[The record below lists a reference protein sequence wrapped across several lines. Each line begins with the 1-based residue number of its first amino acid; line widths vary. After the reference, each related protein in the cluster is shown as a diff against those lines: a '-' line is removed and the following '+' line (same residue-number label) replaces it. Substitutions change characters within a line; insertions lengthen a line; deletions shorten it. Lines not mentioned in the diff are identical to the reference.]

1 MKLKSFKDLINL
13 KSLEKNL
20 ELLIVRR
27 FFWNRKALSSRS
39 SLFALVG
46 LALGVA
52 VLYVSLAVM
61 SGFELTL
68 QKSLTDVTGHL
79 TVVKRSSAPDQFPEF
94 MEKIK
99 GMDDRVI
106 SGTPF
111 VKIEGV
117 VAATGQVQGVL
128 IQGLDHETFQSV
140 LNLESRLI
148 MGTLDVSPSKTI
160 LETDPKKKSYPKA
173 LVGKELAHRLGKT
186 IGDVIHVVVPRFADL
201 ETSGFRR
208 TMGTFVIEG
217 ILDLGKYE
225 WNERMIAA
233 DLSEVQKLAEISN
246 RFSGILLKIKDPHEA
261 DAMASEFVAQLGHPY
276 WVKDWRAENDNI
288 FQAIELERRVIFFV
302 VFILVIVAAFAV
314 SSNLLL
320 QTLQKAADVA
330 VLKSM
335 GLTTRK
341 IRRIFLIQGLFLGL
355 VGVFIGVSA
364 GWTFSVLLNLY
375 QKKWGLIS
383 GAVYK
388 LDHIDL
394 TVRWMDLFWILVSTL
409 LICWLAGLIPALR
422 ASRRQAAEGLRYE

>member
-1 MKLKSFKDLINL
+1 MNKIKQLFNLIPCEKLTFFKRLDKS
-13 KSLEKNL
+13 L

-27 FFWNRKALSSRS
+27 FFWNKKAISARS

-52 VLYVSLAVM
+52 VLYVALAVM
-61 SGFELTL
+61 SGFETTL
-68 QKSLTDVTGHL
+68 QRSLTDVTGHL
-79 TVVKRSSAPDQFPEF
+79 TVVKRSSDQDQFPEF

-99 GMDDRVI
+99 KMDSRVL

-128 IQGLDHETFQSV
+128 IQGLDHETFRDV
-140 LNLESRLI
+140 LNLDSRLI
-148 MGTLDVSPSKTI
+148 QGTLDVSPS
-160 LETDPKKKSYPKA
+160 EGDEHPKA
-173 LVGKELAHRLGKT
+173 LIGKELANRLGKT
-186 IGDVIHVVVPRFADL
+186 LGDTIHVVVPRFADL

-208 TMGTFVIEG
+208 TMGTFKIQG

-233 DLSEVQKLAEISN
+233 DLEQVQKLAEISN
-246 RFSGILLKIKDPHEA
+246 RFSGILLKVKDPKEA
-261 DAMASEFVAQLGHPY
+261 DAMASDFVARLGHPY
-276 WVKDWRAENDNI
+276 WVKDWASEHENI

-302 VFILVIVAAFAV
+302 VFILVVVAAFAV

-320 QTLQKAADVA
+320 QTLQKSADVA

-341 IRRIFLIQGLFLGL
+341 IRRVFLIQGLFLGL
-355 VGVFIGVSA
+355 VGAFA
-364 GWTFSVLLNLY
+364 GIFVGWFFTILINLY
-375 QKKWGLIS
+375 QKRWGLIS
-383 GAVYK
+383 GSVYK
-388 LDHIDL
+388 IDHIDL
-394 TVRWMDLFWILVSTL
+394 SVRWNDLFWILASTL
-409 LICWLAGLIPALR
+409 FICWLAGLIPAWR
-422 ASRRQAAEGLRYE
+422 AARRQAAEGLRYE